1 MNPRAPGLCTPRPPS
16 WRDINLARTT
26 RSHALECGPIPGG
39 RYGAQTAD
47 GSARYACCRRSLRLA
62 GVGGQTWLHLG
73 CQRHLFDVA
82 VCCFEGGLTGVL
94 RSRRAAAH
102 SNRGSNPEHP
112 RKYDAPWRRPKRAA
126 RARLVAFQSKN
137 GVFYAYP
144 PVSGGK
150 LGAGVGFEPT
160 TFRL

>member
-1 MNPRAPGLCTPRPPS
+1 MNPRAPGLRTPRPPS

-47 GSARYACCRRSLRLA
+47 GSARYACCRRSLRPA

-82 VCCFEGGLTGVL
+82 VCCFEGGLTGDL

-112 RKYDAPWRRPKRAA
+112 RNDDAPQPRPSGQRG
-126 RARLVAFQSKN
+126 RDWMHFQSKN
-137 GVFYAYP
+137 RKPSLPP
-144 PVSGGK
+144 PVTGGK

-160 TFRL
+160 TS